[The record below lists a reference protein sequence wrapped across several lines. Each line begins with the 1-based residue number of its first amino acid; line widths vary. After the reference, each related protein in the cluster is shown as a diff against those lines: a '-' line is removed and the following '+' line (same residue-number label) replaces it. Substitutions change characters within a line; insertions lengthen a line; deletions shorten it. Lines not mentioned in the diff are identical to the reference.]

1 MNQHISSTLGLA
13 LCAFTGAAL
22 AVDKPA
28 PAAKPGAMTPATAT
42 VEQINGCMANNLVN
56 RGALRDLTLQ
66 PTDREGK
73 SRTLKLKF
81 FWKPSAKHEPRVN
94 LRLVE
99 PLAMQGSGYLLT
111 IKGGSEEVYFY
122 FPGADR
128 SLKITGKNMSEPLWG
143 TDFSY
148 GEIKQVIGLL
158 ATGATER
165 KDDAV
170 IEKRPAFVLETKTS
184 EETGYQKVVS
194 YVDQS
199 ACVLLKSEFFAKPGQ
214 PRKILQADVSS
225 LLQADTYWLVLN
237 YTMRDLREGTQTL
250 LAMSDFSLLERMPER
265 LFDPKRFYEPFE

>member
-1 MNQHISSTLGLA
+1 MIKLTSTA
-13 LCAFTGAAL
+13 LIAAL
-22 AVDKPA
+22 SAFAGITLAQDPAEPAKWDPAKASVD
-28 PAAKPGAMTPATAT
+28 
-42 VEQINGCMANNLVN
+42 QITGCMARNLVN

-81 FWKPSAKHEPRVN
+81 FWKPTAKHEPRVN
-94 LRLVE
+94 LRLMA
-99 PLAMQGSGYLLT
+99 PLAMQGSSYLLT

-158 ATGATER
+158 ASGVTER
-165 KDDAV
+165 KADAKV
-170 IEKRPAFVLETKTS
+170 EKRAVFVLETKTS
-184 EETGYQKVVS
+184 EEDTGYQKVIS
-194 YVDQS
+194 YVDQT
-199 ACVLLKSEFFAKPGQ
+199 ACVLLKSEFFAKPSQ
-214 PRKILQADVSS
+214 PRKVLTADASS

-250 LAMSDFSLLERMPER
+250 LAMSDFSLMERMPER